1 MYEMDYKK
9 WKRKYTICVIINVV
23 TKYRHILL
31 CTIIF
36 TRLFTLC
43 TNYLHYVQLFT
54 IYTLLFTLCAT
65 IYRKINKYIL
75 CTNFEYLTLY
85 KRDQ

>member
-31 CTIIF
+31 CTRIF

-54 IYTLLFTLCAT
+54 IYTLLFTLCTT
-65 IYRKINKYIL
+65 IYNIYTIIYTMCNYIQKNK
-75 CTNFEYLTLY
+75 
-85 KRDQ
+85 